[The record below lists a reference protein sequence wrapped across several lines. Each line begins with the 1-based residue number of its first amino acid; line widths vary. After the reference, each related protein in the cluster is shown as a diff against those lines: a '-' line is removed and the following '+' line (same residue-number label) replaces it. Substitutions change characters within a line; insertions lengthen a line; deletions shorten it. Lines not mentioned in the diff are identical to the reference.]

1 MRKQSELLRE
11 TIDQKRLFTTVKE
24 VSSYHRIQAST
35 MFREAANYCYNKL
48 QKLGI
53 DSKILTYDANPDVWY
68 LQNKMFNEWD
78 LKDAWLKLEEPDM
91 LLADAVAEP
100 VSIIQK
106 SYPCDFTDGV
116 EFVYLDKGNHPE
128 AYKDVDL
135 KGKLIFVREAFNG
148 YVDWAIKEKG
158 AIGIVT
164 DFIREVEGAR
174 SRNDLY
180 ESLNYTSFWWTHNPD
195 EPKTFG
201 FVLSPKMGDK
211 LAKIFEKQKEAYEKG
226 EKESP
231 NLKVTGKVDTKL
243 YPGKIEVVEAWLPGE
258 SDEEVLISAHLCHPK
273 SSANDNASGVSTAIE
288 SLRALK
294 YLMDTGKLQRNK
306 RTIKIILIP
315 EFTGTF
321 AYLSDENKYKKCVG
335 AINMDMVGGK
345 QTRAYGPITL
355 TSLPYSTP
363 SFINDLTAVCMDY
376 AGEEAPTLDGGKV
389 AKTNHTIELF
399 TGGSDHTVFSDPTIG
414 VPCCMIGQWPDLNYH
429 TATDTIDVI
438 DSEVLAY
445 SCHIAALY
453 AYTLSNL
460 DVKDIKEIQNKAHVS
475 LSKRL
480 SDVVELVNNGY
491 ELDKAAKL
499 LDHIET
505 FYINSI
511 KDYKRVLDV
520 EDAMLD
526 KEMKWVKASVNQMR
540 DYLEVKEAIYKDDD
554 QRVYVRD
561 FVGPIHSLNDCADLR
576 LENKD
581 LLKEYKDI
589 CDKVMGKCFFAPV
602 YNVESMIVYF
612 IDGKNTVSDIIE
624 KVNSDQLGE
633 YDEIVVKFIELLEA
647 MNMVHQL

>member
-1 MRKQSELLRE
+1 MRKESELLRK

-35 MFREAANYCYNKL
+35 MFREAANHSYNKL

-53 DSKILTYDANPDVWY
+53 PSQILSYDADPDVWY
-68 LQNKMFNEWD
+68 LQNKMFMEWD
-78 LKDAWLKLEEPDM
+78 LKDAWLKLEEPEM

-106 SYPCDFTDGV
+106 SYPCDFSEGV
-116 EFVYLDKGNHPE
+116 EFVYLSKGNNPE
-128 AYKDVDL
+128 AYKDIDL
-135 KGKLIFVREAFNG
+135 TGKIIFVRDAFNG
-148 YVDWAIKEKG
+148 YMDWAVKEKG

-174 SRNDLY
+174 SRSDLY
-180 ESLNYTSFWWTHNPD
+180 ESLNYTSFWHTHAKD
-195 EPKTFG
+195 EPKAFG
-201 FVLSPKMGDK
+201 FVLSPKMGDQ
-211 LAKIFEKQKEAYEKG
+211 LAKIFDQQKEAYEKG

-231 NLKVTGKVDTKL
+231 NLRVSGKVDTSL

-273 SSANDNASGVSTAIE
+273 SSANDNASGVSVAIE

-294 YLMDTGKLQRNK
+294 CLMDQGKIERNK

-315 EFTGTF
+315 EFTGTY
-321 AYLSDENKYKKCVG
+321 AYLSDENKYNKCVG

-355 TSLPYSTP
+355 TQLPYSTP

-376 AGEEAPTLDGGKV
+376 AGEEAPTIDGNKV
-389 AKTNHTIELF
+389 ALTNHTVELF

-453 AYTLSNL
+453 AYTLANL
-460 DVKDIKEIQNKAHVS
+460 EAKDIKEIQNKAHVS

-480 SDVVELVNNGY
+480 GDVVELVNNGY

-499 LDHIET
+499 LNHIEK
-505 FYINSI
+505 FYIYCI
-511 KDYKRVLDV
+511 KDYNRVLDV
-520 EDAMLD
+520 ENEVLAR
-526 KEMKWVKASVNQMR
+526 EERFVTSAVQQMR
-540 DYLEVKEAIYKDDD
+540 DYLDVKEAIYKTDDK
-554 QRVYVRD
+554 RVYIRD
-561 FVGPIHSLNDCADLR
+561 FVGPIHSIQDCADLR
-576 LENKD
+576 LENKE
-581 LLKEYKDI
+581 LLKEYKETVDQ
-589 CDKVMGKCFFAPV
+589 VMGKCFFAPV
-602 YNVESMIVYF
+602 YNAESMIVYY

-624 KVNSDQLGE
+624 KVNCDQLGE
-633 YDEIVVKFIELLEA
+633 FDEIVVKYIELLEE
-647 MNMVHQL
+647 MKLVHQL

>member
-35 MFREAANYCYNKL
+35 MFREAANHCYNKL

-53 DSKILTYDANPDVWY
+53 PSQILSYDADPNVWY
-68 LQNKMFNEWD
+68 LQNKMFMEWD
-78 LKDAWLKLEEPDM
+78 LKDAWLKLEDPDL
-91 LLADAVAEP
+91 LLADAVADP
-100 VSIIQK
+100 VSVIQK
-106 SYPCDFTDGV
+106 SYPYDFTEGV
-116 EFVYLDKGNHPE
+116 EFVYLSKGNNPE

-135 KGKLIFVREAFNG
+135 KGKIIFVREAFNG

-174 SRNDLY
+174 TRNDLY
-180 ESLNYTSFWWTHNPD
+180 ESINYTSFWHTHAKD

-211 LAKIFEKQKEAYEKG
+211 LAKIFDKQKADYEKG
-226 EKESP
+226 EKDTP
-231 NLKVTGKVDTKL
+231 NLRVTGKVDTSL

-258 SDEEVLISAHLCHPK
+258 TDEEVLISAHLCHPK
-273 SSANDNASGVSTAIE
+273 SSANDNASGVATAIE

-294 YLMDTGKLQRNK
+294 HLMDAGKLERNK

-315 EFTGTF
+315 EFTGTY
-321 AYLSDENKYKKCVG
+321 AYLSDDTKYKKCVG

-376 AGEEAPTLDGGKV
+376 AGEEAPSIDGNKV
-389 AKTNHTIELF
+389 PLTNHTIELF

-429 TATDTIDVI
+429 TATDTLDVI
-438 DSEVLAY
+438 DSAVLAY

-453 AYTLSNL
+453 AYTLANL
-460 DVKDIKEIQNKAHVS
+460 DYKDLKEVQNKAHVL

-480 SDVVELVNNGY
+480 SYVVELVNNGY
-491 ELDKAAKL
+491 EEEKASKL
-499 LDHIET
+499 VNHIEEY
-505 FYINSI
+505 YINSV

-520 EDAMLD
+520 EDSVLD
-526 KEMKWVKASVNQMR
+526 KEVKLIASTVQQIR
-540 DYLEVKEAIYKDDD
+540 DYLELSTPTYKDDD
-554 QRVYVRD
+554 KRVFVRD
-561 FVGPIHSLNDCADLR
+561 FVGPIHSLSDCADLR

-589 CDKVMGKCFFAPV
+589 CDNVMGKCFFAPV
-602 YNVESMIVYF
+602 YNVESMIVYY

-624 KVNSDQLGE
+624 KVNCDQLGE

-647 MNMVHQL
+647 MNMAHTI